1 LGTSNFSLPHYFP
14 IQSLSGELAA
24 ICIACFVLLCFSA
37 HIGHSDSAGSEPWNL
52 LANGH
57 FTMGDV
63 VPAGWSRSSKEGQDG
78 NILRRDTEV
87 AVGDPGYQGVP
98 ASVLIECKT
107 PYKDSERQRRE

>member
-1 LGTSNFSLPHYFP
+1 
-14 IQSLSGELAA
+14 LSGELAA

-63 VPAGWSRSSKEGQDG
+63 VPAGWSRSS
-78 NILRRDTEV
+78 N
-87 AVGDPGYQGVP
+87 GYQGVP